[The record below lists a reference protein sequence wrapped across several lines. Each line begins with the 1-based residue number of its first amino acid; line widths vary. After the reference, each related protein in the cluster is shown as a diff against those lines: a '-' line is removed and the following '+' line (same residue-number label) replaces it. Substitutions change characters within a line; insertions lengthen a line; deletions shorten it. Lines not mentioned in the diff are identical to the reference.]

1 MLWKEDSFIASKI
14 DLVSNALILI
24 GDNPINSLTG
34 NAKAQVVASNLYDNI
49 VKNELSKHRW
59 GFARRK
65 EQLSL
70 TTDTV
75 VDNEWRSIYQ
85 LPTDMLVLIKINP
98 NVPYQILGDK
108 LYCNLSQALYCDYIA
123 DVTESEWPIYFS
135 KMIEYALAKDF
146 ATAIRDSSA
155 SRVEMTN
162 EYIIASRMAR
172 FTDSQQHPQ
181 TPIQNRP
188 FIDVRF

>member
-1 MLWKEDSFIASKI
+1 MASKI

-34 NAKAQVVASNLYDNI
+34 NSRAAQVAANLYDNI
-49 VKNELSKHRW
+49 VQNELTKHRW

-65 EQLSL
+65 AQISL
-70 TTDTV
+70 TTDV
-75 VDNEWRSIYQ
+75 PIDDDFRSIYQ
-85 LPTDMLVLIKINP
+85 LPSNLLVLIKLNP
-98 NVPYQILGDK
+98 NTNYQILGDK
-108 LYCNLSQALYCDYIA
+108 VYTNLSQKITIDYIA
-123 DVTESEWPIYFS
+123 NVPESEWPIYFA

-146 ATAIRDSSA
+146 ATSIRDSSS

-162 EYIIASRMAR
+162 EYVNASRMAR